1 MEVLMS
7 KEIVPLSQDDKK
19 LLIEIAATMAR
30 YEEEIAQKWDDLFVK
45 SRNGL
50 KESDRAIKDFKEA
63 VWLLLTSLS
72 DGDFDAYFNRIDEKG
87 ADFAKTKEQ
96 YENLILSFHLFEEA
110 TFPYLQRSFAERM
123 KIVLTTLDHM
133 YHNVI
138 AILARAYFR
147 GMEKEREMF
156 INILAHDLKNPLTVI
171 IGSSGLMIERS
182 RAGTLSKDK
191 EDLFLN
197 MIMNSGKKMLKLID
211 SALYYGKLKSGKFS
225 LTISEFDVAN
235 IAREAASYLL
245 TEAKKTSISI
255 FINGHE
261 LVEEMEELTPV
272 IIMGDTD
279 LILRAVGNYISNA
292 VKYAQSRVE
301 VTIRN
306 RDEDALISVG
316 DDGPGIPGNEI
327 NNIFEDYYMVQ
338 GGKPGTGLGLPSVRM
353 VANLHSGKAWA
364 ESEEGKGS
372 TFYLRLPKK
381 QGAGH

>member
-1 MEVLMS
+1 MEALMS
-7 KEIVPLSQDDKK
+7 KEIVPLSPDDRK
-19 LLIEIAATMAR
+19 LLIEIAAKMAR

-50 KESDRAIKDFKEA
+50 KESDRAIKNFKEA

-191 EDLFLN
+191 EDVFLN
-197 MIMNSGKKMLKLID
+197 MIMSSGKKMLKLID

-272 IIMGDTD
+272 MIMGDTD

-306 RDEDALISVG
+306 RDEDALISVR

-372 TFYLRLPKK
+372 TFYLRLPKR
-381 QGAGH
+381 QGS

>member
-1 MEVLMS
+1 MEALMS
-7 KEIVPLSQDDKK
+7 KEIVPLSPDDRK
-19 LLIEIAATMAR
+19 LLIEIAATMAL

-50 KESDRAIKDFKEA
+50 KESDRAIKNFKEA

-191 EDLFLN
+191 EDVFLN
-197 MIMNSGKKMLKLID
+197 MIMSSGKKMLKLID

-255 FINGHE
+255 FIIGHE
-261 LVEEMEELTPV
+261 VLLEEMEELTPV

-301 VTIRN
+301 VTIQN

-327 NNIFEDYYMVQ
+327 NNIFEDYYMIQ

-372 TFYLRLPKK
+372 TFYLRLPKR
-381 QGAGH
+381 QGS

>member
-7 KEIVPLSQDDKK
+7 KEIVPLSPDDRK
-19 LLIEIAATMAR
+19 LLIEIAATMAL

-50 KESDRAIKDFKEA
+50 KESDRAIKNFKEA

-171 IGSSGLMIERS
+171 IGSSGLMIERN

-191 EDLFLN
+191 EDVFLN
-197 MIMNSGKKMLKLID
+197 MIMSSGKKMLKLID

-235 IAREAASYLL
+235 IAREAASYLI

-272 IIMGDTD
+272 MIMGDTD

-316 DDGPGIPGNEI
+316 DDGPGIAGNEI

-372 TFYLRLPKK
+372 TFYLRLPKR
-381 QGAGH
+381 QGS

>member
-7 KEIVPLSQDDKK
+7 KEIVPLSPDDRK
-19 LLIEIAATMAR
+19 LLIEIAATMAL

-50 KESDRAIKDFKEA
+50 KESDRAIKNFKEA

-171 IGSSGLMIERS
+171 IGSSGLMIERN

-197 MIMNSGKKMLKLID
+197 MIMSSGKKMLKLID

-235 IAREAASYLL
+235 IAREAASYLI

-272 IIMGDTD
+272 MIMGDTD

-316 DDGPGIPGNEI
+316 DDGPGIAGNEI

-372 TFYLRLPKK
+372 TFYLRLPKR
-381 QGAGH
+381 QGS

>member
-1 MEVLMS
+1 MEALMS
-7 KEIVPLSQDDKK
+7 KEIVPLSPDDRK
-19 LLIEIAATMAR
+19 LLIEIAATMAL

-50 KESDRAIKDFKEA
+50 KESDRAIKNFKEA

-191 EDLFLN
+191 EDVFLN
-197 MIMNSGKKMLKLID
+197 MIMSSGKKMLKLID

-235 IAREAASYLL
+235 IAREAASYLI

-272 IIMGDTD
+272 MIMGDTD

-316 DDGPGIPGNEI
+316 DDGPGIAGNEI

-372 TFYLRLPKK
+372 TFYLRLPKR
-381 QGAGH
+381 QGS

>member
-7 KEIVPLSQDDKK
+7 KEIVPLSPDDRK
-19 LLIEIAATMAR
+19 LLIEIAATMAL

-50 KESDRAIKDFKEA
+50 KESDRAIKNFKEA

-171 IGSSGLMIERS
+171 IGSSGLLIERS

-191 EDLFLN
+191 EDVFLN
-197 MIMNSGKKMLKLID
+197 MIMSSGKKMLKLID

-235 IAREAASYLL
+235 IAREAASYLI

-272 IIMGDTD
+272 MIMGDTD

-316 DDGPGIPGNEI
+316 DDGPGIAGNEI

-372 TFYLRLPKK
+372 TFYLRLPKR
-381 QGAGH
+381 QGS

>member
-1 MEVLMS
+1 MS
-7 KEIVPLSQDDKK
+7 KEIVPLSPDDRK
-19 LLIEIAATMAR
+19 LLIEIAATMAL

-50 KESDRAIKDFKEA
+50 KESDRAIKNFKEA

-191 EDLFLN
+191 EDVFLN
-197 MIMNSGKKMLKLID
+197 MIMSSGKKMLKLID

-235 IAREAASYLL
+235 IAWEAASYLL

-261 LVEEMEELTPV
+261 VLLEEMEELTPV

-316 DDGPGIPGNEI
+316 DDGPGIAGNEI

-372 TFYLRLPKK
+372 TFYLRLPKR
-381 QGAGH
+381 QGS

>member
-1 MEVLMS
+1 MS
-7 KEIVPLSQDDKK
+7 KEIVPLSPDDKK

-50 KESDRAIKDFKEA
+50 KESDRAIKNFKEA

-191 EDLFLN
+191 EDVFLN
-197 MIMNSGKKMLKLID
+197 MIMSSGKKMLKLID

-235 IAREAASYLL
+235 AAREAASYLL

-261 LVEEMEELTPV
+261 LLLEEMEELTPV
-272 IIMGDTD
+272 MIMGDTD
-279 LILRAVGNYISNA
+279 LIHRAVGNYISNA

-301 VTIRN
+301 ITIRN
-306 RDEDALISVG
+306 RDEDALISVR

-353 VANLHSGKAWA
+353 VANLHSGIAWA

-372 TFYLRLPKK
+372 TFYLRLPKR
-381 QGAGH
+381 QGAEH

>member
-1 MEVLMS
+1 MV
-7 KEIVPLSQDDKK
+7 KEIVPLSPDDKK
-19 LLIEIAATMAR
+19 LLIEIAASMAR
-30 YEEEIAQKWDDLFVK
+30 YEEEIARKWDDLFVK

-50 KESDRAIKDFKEA
+50 KESDRAIKNFNEA

-191 EDLFLN
+191 EDVFLN

-235 IAREAASYLL
+235 IAREAASYLI

-261 LVEEMEELTPV
+261 LVEEMDELTPV
-272 IIMGDTD
+272 MIMGDTD

-372 TFYLRLPKK
+372 TFYLRLPKR
-381 QGAGH
+381 QGS

>member
-1 MEVLMS
+1 MS
-7 KEIVPLSQDDKK
+7 KEIVPLSPDDRK
-19 LLIEIAATMAR
+19 LLIEIAATMAL

-50 KESDRAIKDFKEA
+50 KESDRAIKNFKEA

-191 EDLFLN
+191 EDVFLN

-235 IAREAASYLL
+235 IAREAASYLI

-272 IIMGDTD
+272 MIMRDTD

-372 TFYLRLPKK
+372 TFYLRLPKR
-381 QGAGH
+381 QGS

>member
-1 MEVLMS
+1 MS
-7 KEIVPLSQDDKK
+7 KEIVPLSPDDRK
-19 LLIEIAATMAR
+19 LLIEIAATMAL
-30 YEEEIAQKWDDLFVK
+30 YEEEIAQKWADLFVK

-50 KESDRAIKDFKEA
+50 KESDRAIKNFKEA

-110 TFPYLQRSFAERM
+110 TFTYLQRSFAERM

-147 GMEKEREMF
+147 GMEREREMF
-156 INILAHDLKNPLTVI
+156 VNLLAHDLRNPLTVI
-171 IGSSGLMIERS
+171 IGFSGLIIERS
-182 RAGTLSKDK
+182 REGTLAKDK
-191 EDLFLN
+191 EYVYLKK
-197 MIMNSGKKMLKLID
+197 IMDSGATMVKLID
-211 SALYYGKLKSGKFS
+211 SILYYGKLKSGKFS

-235 IAREAASYLL
+235 IAREAASYLS
-245 TEAKKTSISI
+245 TEAEKTTISVY
-255 FINGHE
+255 INGHE
-261 LVEEMEELTPV
+261 LREEMEELTPV
-272 IIMGDTD
+272 MIMGDRD

-292 VKYAQSRVE
+292 VKYAQSRV
-301 VTIRN
+301 VITIQG
-306 RDEDALISVG
+306 RDEDALISVE
-316 DDGPGIPGNEI
+316 DDGPGIPANEI
-327 NNIFEDYYMVQ
+327 NNIFQDYYMGQ

-353 VANLHSGKAWA
+353 VANLHSGMAWA

-372 TFYLRLPKK
+372 TFYLRLPKR
-381 QGAGH
+381 QGT

>member
-1 MEVLMS
+1 MS
-7 KEIVPLSQDDKK
+7 KEIVPLSPDDRK
-19 LLIEIAATMAR
+19 LLIEIAATMAL

-50 KESDRAIKDFKEA
+50 KESDRAIKNFKEA

-191 EDLFLN
+191 EDVFLN
-197 MIMNSGKKMLKLID
+197 MIMSSGKKMLKLID

-235 IAREAASYLL
+235 IAWEAASYLL

-261 LVEEMEELTPV
+261 VLLEEMEELTPV

-301 VTIRN
+301 VTIQN

-327 NNIFEDYYMVQ
+327 NNIFEDYYMIQ

-372 TFYLRLPKK
+372 TFYLRLPKR
-381 QGAGH
+381 QGS

>member
-1 MEVLMS
+1 MEALMS
-7 KEIVPLSQDDKK
+7 KEIVPLSPDDRK
-19 LLIEIAATMAR
+19 LLIEIAAKMAR

-50 KESDRAIKDFKEA
+50 KESDRAIKNFKEA

-191 EDLFLN
+191 EDVFLN
-197 MIMNSGKKMLKLID
+197 MIMSSGKKMLKLID

-272 IIMGDTD
+272 MIMGDTD

-316 DDGPGIPGNEI
+316 DDGPGIAGNEI

-372 TFYLRLPKK
+372 TFYLRLPKR
-381 QGAGH
+381 QGS

>member
-7 KEIVPLSQDDKK
+7 KEIVPLSPDDRK
-19 LLIEIAATMAR
+19 LLIEIAATMAL

-50 KESDRAIKDFKEA
+50 KESDRAIKNFKEA

-191 EDLFLN
+191 EDVFLN
-197 MIMNSGKKMLKLID
+197 MIMSSGKKMLKLID

-235 IAREAASYLL
+235 IAWEAASYLL

-261 LVEEMEELTPV
+261 VLLEEMEELTPV

-301 VTIRN
+301 VTIQN

-327 NNIFEDYYMVQ
+327 NNIFEDYYMIQ

-372 TFYLRLPKK
+372 TFYLRLPKR
-381 QGAGH
+381 QGS

>member
-1 MEVLMS
+1 MS
-7 KEIVPLSQDDKK
+7 KEIVPLSPDDRK
-19 LLIEIAATMAR
+19 LLIEIAATMAL

-50 KESDRAIKDFKEA
+50 KESDRAIKNFKEA

-191 EDLFLN
+191 EDVFLN

-235 IAREAASYLL
+235 IAREAASYLI

-272 IIMGDTD
+272 MIMGDTD

-316 DDGPGIPGNEI
+316 DDGPGIAGNEI
-327 NNIFEDYYMVQ
+327 NNIFEDYYMIQ

-372 TFYLRLPKK
+372 TFYLRLPKR
-381 QGAGH
+381 QGS

>member
-1 MEVLMS
+1 MEALMS
-7 KEIVPLSQDDKK
+7 KEIVPLSPDDRK
-19 LLIEIAATMAR
+19 LLIEIAATMAL

-50 KESDRAIKDFKEA
+50 KESDRAIKNFKEA

-191 EDLFLN
+191 EDVFLN
-197 MIMNSGKKMLKLID
+197 MIMSSGKKMLKLID

-235 IAREAASYLL
+235 IAWEAASYLL

-261 LVEEMEELTPV
+261 VLLEEMEELTPV

-301 VTIRN
+301 VTIQN

-327 NNIFEDYYMVQ
+327 NNIFEDYYMIQ

-372 TFYLRLPKK
+372 TFYLRLPKR
-381 QGAGH
+381 QGS

>member
-1 MEVLMS
+1 MS
-7 KEIVPLSQDDKK
+7 KEIVPLSPDDRK
-19 LLIEIAATMAR
+19 LLIEIAATMAL

-50 KESDRAIKDFKEA
+50 KESDRAIKNFKEA

-171 IGSSGLMIERS
+171 IGSSGLLIERS

-191 EDLFLN
+191 EDVFLN
-197 MIMNSGKKMLKLID
+197 MIMSSGKKMLKLID

-235 IAREAASYLL
+235 IAREAASYLI

-272 IIMGDTD
+272 MIMGDTD

-316 DDGPGIPGNEI
+316 DDGPGIAGNEI

-372 TFYLRLPKK
+372 TFYLRLPKR
-381 QGAGH
+381 QGS

>member
-7 KEIVPLSQDDKK
+7 KEIVPLSPDDRK
-19 LLIEIAATMAR
+19 LLIEIAATMAL

-50 KESDRAIKDFKEA
+50 KESDRAIKNFKEA

-191 EDLFLN
+191 EDVFLN
-197 MIMNSGKKMLKLID
+197 MIMSSGKKMLKLID

-235 IAREAASYLL
+235 IAREAASYLI

-272 IIMGDTD
+272 MIMGDTD

-301 VTIRN
+301 VTIQN

-316 DDGPGIPGNEI
+316 DDGPGIAGNEI

-372 TFYLRLPKK
+372 TFYLRLPKR
-381 QGAGH
+381 QGS

>member
-1 MEVLMS
+1 MS
-7 KEIVPLSQDDKK
+7 KEIVPLSADDKK
-19 LLIEIAATMAR
+19 LLTEIAATMVR
-30 YEEEIAQKWDDLFVK
+30 FEEGIAGKWDDLFVK

-50 KESDRAIKDFKEA
+50 KESDRAIKNFKEA

-110 TFPYLQRSFAERM
+110 TFPYLRSSFEKR
-123 KIVLTTLDHM
+123 INTVLVTLDLL

-156 INILAHDLKNPLTVI
+156 VNILAHDLKNPLTNI
-171 IGSSGLMIERS
+171 IGFSELMIERS

-191 EDLFLN
+191 EDVYLC
-197 MIMNSGKKMLKLID
+197 MIRDSGERMLQLID
-211 SALYYGKLKSGKFS
+211 STLNYGKLKSGKFS
-225 LTISEFDVAN
+225 LTISEFDVAKVV
-235 IAREAASYLL
+235 REAAAYLL
-245 TEAKKTSISI
+245 TDAKKTSISI

-261 LVEEMEELTPV
+261 LIEEMEELTPV
-272 IIMGDTD
+272 MIMGDTA

-301 VTIRN
+301 ITIWN
-306 RDEDALISVG
+306 RDEDALISVR
-316 DDGPGIPGNEI
+316 DDGHGIPCKNDCKSA
-327 NNIFEDYYMVQ
+327 FR
-338 GGKPGTGLGLPSVRM
+338 KGLG
-353 VANLHSGKAWA
+353 GI
-364 ESEEGKGS
+364 
-372 TFYLRLPKK
+372 
-381 QGAGH
+381 

>member
-1 MEVLMS
+1 
-7 KEIVPLSQDDKK
+7 
-19 LLIEIAATMAR
+19 MAL

-50 KESDRAIKDFKEA
+50 KESDRAIKNFKEA

-191 EDLFLN
+191 EDVFLN
-197 MIMNSGKKMLKLID
+197 MIMSSGKKMLKLID

-235 IAREAASYLL
+235 IAWEAASYLL

-261 LVEEMEELTPV
+261 VLLEEMEELTPV

-301 VTIRN
+301 VTIQN

-327 NNIFEDYYMVQ
+327 NNIFEDYYMIQ

-372 TFYLRLPKK
+372 TFYLRLPKR
-381 QGAGH
+381 QGS

>member
-1 MEVLMS
+1 MS
-7 KEIVPLSQDDKK
+7 KEIVPLSPDDKK

-50 KESDRAIKDFKEA
+50 KESDRAIKNFKEA

-123 KIVLTTLDHM
+123 KVVLTTLDHM

-156 INILAHDLKNPLTVI
+156 VNILAHDLKNPLTTI
-171 IGSSGLMIERS
+171 IGLSELMIEIS

-191 EDLFLN
+191 EDVYLN
-197 MIMNSGKKMLKLID
+197 MIMNSGKSMLELID
-211 SALYYGKLKSGKFS
+211 SALNYGKLRSGKFS
-225 LTISEFDVAN
+225 LTISEFDVARV
-235 IAREAASYLL
+235 AREAATYLL
-245 TEAKKTSISI
+245 TEAGKTSLSI
-255 FINGHE
+255 FINGYE
-261 LVEEMEELTPV
+261 LEGEMEELTPV
-272 IIMGDTD
+272 LIPGDTS

-306 RDEDALISVG
+306 RDEDALISVS

-327 NNIFEDYYMVQ
+327 NNIFEDYYMVR

-353 VANLHSGKAWA
+353 IAELHNGKAWA
-364 ESEEGKGS
+364 ESEEGQGS

-381 QGAGH
+381 QGA